1 VEGRQPQVGV
11 LGEDDAVSRSLS
23 ALRSRLLVAL
33 AAVLLLATGCTSES
47 AEPHVDATTSAQP
60 PARAAA
66 VPAPKNRTCHDLTYA
81 QAVAPTTTDA
91 PVPCRAGHTSQSFA
105 VGRLTTEVGGHLV
118 AVDSP
123 RVQRQVRTACPRRL
137 APFLGASTE
146 RLRLSMLRAVWFTPT
161 VEASDQGADWF
172 RCDVIAVAGDQRLAP
187 LTGTLKGALH
197 GDADDYAMCGTAEP
211 GTKGFQR
218 VLCRERHSWRALRTI
233 DLGTG
238 SYPGASA
245 ARAAGQGPCQEAG
258 RSVAKDALDYRWGY
272 EWPTAQQWA
281 AGQTYGICW
290 APAP

>member
-1 VEGRQPQVGV
+1 MTPQPS
-11 LGEDDAVSRSLS
+11 AVRG
-23 ALRSRLLVAL
+23 RLLAAL
-33 AAVLLLATGCTSES
+33 AVVLLVSAGCTSGS
-47 AEPHVDATTSAQP
+47 TDPEPRTATTTSASP

-66 VPAPKNRTCHDLTYA
+66 VPAPANRACHSLTYA

-91 PVPCRAGHTSQSFA
+91 PVACRARHTSQTFA
-105 VGRLTTEVGGHLV
+105 VGRLTTQVGGHLV
-118 AVDSP
+118 AVDSA
-123 RVQRQVRTACPRRL
+123 RVQRQVRTTCPQRL

-172 RCDVIAVAGDQRLAP
+172 RCDVIAVAGDQQLAP
-187 LTGTLKGALH
+187 LTGSLKGALR
-197 GDADDYAMCGTAEP
+197 GDSDHYAMCGTAEP

-233 DLGTG
+233 DLGAG
-238 SYPGASA
+238 AYPGASA
-245 ARAAGQGPCQEAG
+245 AKAAGQKPCQQAG
-258 RSVAKDALDYRWGY
+258 RAVAEDALDYKWGY